1 MDRHLRERIE
11 FRAVNLIE
19 QLPEIDFFDVVFLR
33 NVMIYFDQNTR
44 RSVCKR
50 LLTRIRPG
58 GYLFVGHSESLR
70 GMCDELLSVSSSIY
84 RRL

>member
-1 MDRHLRERIE
+1 VDRHLRERIE

-44 RSVCKR
+44 RSVRKR

-58 GYLFVGHSESLR
+58 GYLFVGHSETLH
-70 GMCDELLSVSSSIY
+70 GMCDELLSVSSSSY